1 MRLSGQQRGRPKG
14 KEFMEKIPEEPQ
26 TLLQFIEGHPLLIE
40 IAAPLAVAA
49 ILWLFAWFGRTLWK
63 RHKERA
69 VEDMSLDEALEAAV
83 AKIEGEAQKNARVAI
98 FPIVA
103 HSSELSD
110 YLTEELR
117 GRLGEGVKLIV
128 STGASPCLPCRRRPT
143 PRRRDWAADRAWMW
157 SSPAISVPTRTAFL
171 SALSLPRQNR
181 RRCLRHIGHGYA
193 PMRRP

>member
-83 AKIEGEAQKNARVAI
+83 AKIECEAQKNVRGAV

-103 HSSELSD
+103 YSSELSD

-117 GRLGEGVKLIV
+117 GRLDEGVKLIV
-128 STGASPCLPCRRRPT
+128 SAGGQPVLAVQAPT
-143 PRRRDWAADRAWMW
+143 DPEAARLGRGQEWMW